1 MNKSSLGKH
10 QVKLS
15 VQARPGLLDCC
26 RVDKAGYGPLDFSQ
40 IPTGN
45 NSRWLIVNSN
55 LFSIKKIFVQS
66 KICKSLLFMI

>member
-26 RVDKAGYGPLDFSQ
+26 CVDKASYGPLDFSQ

-45 NSRWLIVNSN
+45 NSWWLVVNSN
-55 LFSIKKIFVQS
+55 LFSEKKALVNL
-66 KICKSLLFMI
+66 KSANAF